1 MLSDIGFGILGYLP
15 RLLLVGL
22 KGGDMTIK
30 ELESLSFEFRGN
42 EMIKNGCHTAY
53 YNKQYDIMV
62 IVEEKWIRKGLRIS
76 RIFRYKGKEYRK
88 MERFL
93 EVIKDVE
100 FIERNE

>member
-1 MLSDIGFGILGYLP
+1 MIMMSQSWKEFTNSRVTRYDYQGIG
-15 RLLLVGL
+15 
-22 KGGDMTIK
+22 K
-30 ELESLSFEFRGN
+30 LSFEFKGK

-76 RIFRYKGKEYRK
+76 RIFKYNGKQYRK
-88 MERFL
+88 IERFL

-100 FIERNE
+100 FVP

>member
-1 MLSDIGFGILGYLP
+1 
-15 RLLLVGL
+15 
-22 KGGDMTIK
+22 MTIK
-30 ELESLSFEFRGN
+30 ELESLSFGFRGK
-42 EMIKNGCHTAY
+42 EMTKDGCHTAY

-76 RIFRYKGKEYRK
+76 QIFKYKGKLYRK

-100 FIERNE
+100 LVP